1 MAKKTKGKEPEE
13 EIELDEADE
22 LFEKGEKK
30 VIEEAEK
37 NQKKVLEEDE
47 KLVKEVLEKSE
58 ANEKK
63 VMKEL
68 MGGD

>member
-37 NQKKVLEEDE
+37 TEKKVIEEA
-47 KLVKEVLEKSE
+47 KK
-58 ANEKK
+58 NESD